1 MMRQR
6 LESSEGWAVKPED
19 DGASAVCLRSA
30 CDICGFDVLFD
41 YMFVKLLAR
50 TSGLSR

>member
-30 CDICGFDVLFD
+30 CDICGFDISFD

>member
-6 LESSEGWAVKPED
+6 LESSEGWAVKRED